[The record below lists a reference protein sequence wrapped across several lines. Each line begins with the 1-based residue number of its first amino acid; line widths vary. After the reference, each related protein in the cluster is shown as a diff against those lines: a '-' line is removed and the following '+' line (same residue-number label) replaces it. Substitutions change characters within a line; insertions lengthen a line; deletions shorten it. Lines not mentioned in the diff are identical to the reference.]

1 MAHFPL
7 LIKKN
12 KQVILKFSMDQ
23 NYLEGLLKLI
33 LLVLT
38 SRVSDSIDTE

>member
-7 LIKKN
+7 LILKKP
-12 KQVILKFSMDQ
+12 VILKFSMDQ

>member
-7 LIKKN
+7 LIKK
-12 KQVILKFSMDQ
+12 KPVILKFCMDK